1 MKILKPG
8 IKQQYYRFTCPNCHC
23 EFVADIS
30 EITAWGVTA
39 HLITD
44 SLIAPKFSVKCPD
57 CEITDTLDGMEC
69 DENGNQ
75 IIRPIKHLEVAI
87 NS

>member
-30 EITAWGVTA
+30 EIAQLGRVELIGLNPDRFFVT
-39 HLITD
+39 
-44 SLIAPKFSVKCPD
+44 CPD
-57 CEITDTLDGMEC
+57 CEIQNNMDGMEC

-75 IIRPIKHLEVAI
+75 IIRPIKQLEVLL

>member
-8 IKQQYYRFTCPNCHC
+8 IKGKYYRFTCPNCHC

-30 EITAWGVTA
+30 EITAWGAMA
-39 HLITD
+39 HLIH
-44 SLIAPKFSVKCPD
+44 SEMYSKFNVKCPD
-57 CEITDTLDGMEC
+57 CEVTNILDGMEC
-69 DENGNQ
+69 DEDGNQ
-75 IIRPIKHLEVAI
+75 IVRPIKPLEVAI